1 MLDADVNWKNNNGR
15 SHFGSSDFLFMPSYG
30 YFPGSSDPYCTK
42 LQQSCWWAILCLYL
56 PGEHLIFIIS
66 LCWIFRELIQSW
78 LGCVCS
84 FPCSSVS
91 QCNFPLVT
99 VLHIV
104 WRVFDLKPGS
114 KIIVLTERLLEGTVI
129 LFALCLLLLL
139 SSSWILP
146 TALCWLALSLLFSV
160 TAATHLHISGAFW
173 VKKKK
178 Q

>member
-15 SHFGSSDFLFMPSYG
+15 SHFGSSDFLFIPSYG
-30 YFPGSSDPYCTK
+30 YFPGSSGPYCTK

-146 TALCWLALSLLFSV
+146 TALCRLALSLLFSV
-160 TAATHLHISGAFW
+160 TAATHLHISGSFW

>member
-15 SHFGSSDFLFMPSYG
+15 SHFGSSDFLFIPSYG
-30 YFPGSSDPYCTK
+30 YFPGSSGPYCTK

-146 TALCWLALSLLFSV
+146 TALCRLALSLLFSV